1 MEAARKLENQTR
13 FLLRVTRLWP
23 TMTTVERQVL
33 RGATT
38 GVRVFSVDELT
49 AITHDALE
57 CDEKLAIANALLES
71 VEGKN
76 KTIDDKKESSEKQI
90 RPALAIIYLTINVA
104 DCHFDIT
111 ASATDDMTFQKLRT
125 KLRSTYNTR
134 LRNYNFTDFDGKPY
148 AEDKTFKEQGIRSGS
163 VIYTKWWPQV
173 NGV

>member
-1 MEAARKLENQTR
+1 MENQTR

-57 CDEKLAIANALLES
+57 CDEKLAIANVLLES
-71 VEGKN
+71 IEGKE
-76 KTIDDKKESSEKQI
+76 KSSEKQI
-90 RPALAIIYLTINVA
+90 RPTVAMIYLTIHVA
-104 DCHFDIT
+104 DHHFDIVVNT
-111 ASATDDMTFQKLRT
+111 TDNLTFQQLRT
-125 KLRSTYNTR
+125 KLRSTYNKQ

-148 AEDKTFKEQGIRSGS
+148 AEDKTFSEQGIRSGS